1 MSPAGGVPTA
11 ISGRQ
16 GHYAGAASRL
26 VAFLIDVGLIWGLF
40 AGAVALIS
48 AAGQLVV
55 GRSYHVD
62 QHRVLSACLL
72 AGWVLIYF
80 AYQWALS
87 GRTLGMAIFGVRV
100 VRRDGSALN
109 GRRALLRTVTFP
121 LGFLTLGIGF
131 LGVLTNPERQAL
143 YDRIADTTVVY
154 AWDAR
159 AARLRW
165 LARTDLPKPSPG
177 PTSAPAPSRAGEGPG

>member
-1 MSPAGGVPTA
+1 MSQVGGPPPA

-26 VAFLIDVGLIWGLF
+26 VAFLIDVGIIWGLF

-48 AAGQLVV
+48 AAGQLLV
-55 GRSYHVD
+55 GKSYHVD
-62 QHRVLSACLL
+62 HHRVLSACLL
-72 AGWVLIYF
+72 AAWVLIYF

-131 LGVLTNPERQAL
+131 LGVLTNPARQAL

-165 LARTDLPKPSPG
+165 LARTDLAKPTPA
-177 PTSAPAPSRAGEGPG
+177 PRSAPAPSRAGEGPG

>member
-1 MSPAGGVPTA
+1 
-11 ISGRQ
+11 
-16 GHYAGAASRL
+16 
-26 VAFLIDVGLIWGLF
+26 
-40 AGAVALIS
+40 
-48 AAGQLVV
+48 
-55 GRSYHVD
+55 VD
-62 QHRVLSACLL
+62 HHRVLSACLL
-72 AGWVLIYF
+72 AAWVLIYF

-131 LGVLTNPERQAL
+131 LGVLTNPGRQAL

-165 LARTDLPKPSPG
+165 LAHTDLPKPTPAPRSV
-177 PTSAPAPSRAGEGPG
+177 PAPSRAGEGPG